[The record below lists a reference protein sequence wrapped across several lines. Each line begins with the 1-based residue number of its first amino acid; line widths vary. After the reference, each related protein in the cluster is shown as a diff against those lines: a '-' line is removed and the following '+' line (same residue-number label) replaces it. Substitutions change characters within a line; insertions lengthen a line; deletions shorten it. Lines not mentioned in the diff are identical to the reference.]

1 MRGIVETVLYR
12 AKRKDNGEWVEG
24 YYVRIKRK
32 CNPCECKTVHY
43 IVCHD
48 AEANWYQP
56 FDDYY
61 EIIPATLG
69 RLLSYACY
77 DGYQEC
83 ERLFQNDIIGI
94 WERHED
100 VDHIPPRDV
109 ALVTDEHSVTV
120 AGSGR
125 WFPQDTTRI
134 RILGNAYDNPELL
147 HGHDMRHF
155 INRLNKFPGTVDEYQ
170 RKHQHLT
177 TKYGIH
183 GAHACCYMC
192 NFENDFICHQ
202 YNGGCKRIDMCR
214 KIREEE

>member
-1 MRGIVETVLYR
+1 MRGIVENVSYR

-24 YYVRIKRK
+24 YYVRIKRRYH
-32 CNPCECKTVHY
+32 PCECKIVHY

-56 FDDYY
+56 FHAYY
-61 EIIPATLG
+61 EIIPETLG
-69 RLLSYACY
+69 RLLGHADY

-83 ERLFQNDIIGI
+83 ERLFQNDIIGV

-100 VDHIPPRDV
+100 VEHTPPRDV
-109 ALVTDEHSVTV
+109 ALVTDEHSITV

-134 RILGNAYDNPELL
+134 RILGHAYDNPELL

-155 INRLNKFPGTVDEYQ
+155 INRLNEFPGTVD
-170 RKHQHLT
+170 
-177 TKYGIH
+177 
-183 GAHACCYMC
+183 
-192 NFENDFICHQ
+192 
-202 YNGGCKRIDMCR
+202 
-214 KIREEE
+214 